1 MSLDY
6 TNKLYKIVHFVSSS
20 AVENPRYISTALD
33 MRRIQLNYIEIV
45 FVITY
50 KIRLVAKPDGFFYAF
65 FEAERIGF
73 FVVIVHA
80 LQAGWDQK

>member
-1 MSLDY
+1 M
-6 TNKLYKIVHFVSSS
+6 T
-20 AVENPRYISTALD
+20 
-33 MRRIQLNYIEIV
+33 RIQLNYIEIV

-65 FEAERIGF
+65 FGAETIGF